1 MEIYNW
7 IALLCTILFGI
18 PHGALDN
25 TIARMKGW
33 PNTVNYFF
41 VFHFSY
47 IFISLLVI
55 VIWLYQPLISL
66 IIFLLISGL
75 HFANSEYNDDE
86 KINKVSFFSH
96 AGLVPIIIPWMHT
109 EEVIDIFFLLAGDA
123 ATLLIPLITYLFYGW
138 VLVFFLYTVNFIRR
152 KSFVQRYVQLI
163 ILLILI
169 YLFPPL
175 VSFTIYFCL
184 IHGPRHMN
192 KVLRKL
198 SKKEKN
204 QAIKETLIYSMVTFV
219 LIFSAAYYVSDNKM
233 ISEDLIRITF
243 IALAALTVPHMI
255 LVDYMKISFN
265 KNH

>member
-1 MEIYNW
+1 MLCI
-7 IALLCTILFGI
+7 ILLGI

-41 VFHFSY
+41 VFHFFY
-47 IFISLLVI
+47 IVISLLVI
-55 VIWLYQPLISL
+55 VFWLYQPLISL

-75 HFANSEYNDDE
+75 HFAHSEYNHNE

-96 AGLVPIIIPWMHT
+96 AALVPIIIPWMHT
-109 EEVIDIFFLLAGDA
+109 EEVIDIFLLLADDT
-123 ATLLIPLITYLFYGW
+123 ATLLIPIITYLFYAW
-138 VLVFFLYTVNFIRR
+138 VLVFFLYTVNLIKR
-152 KSFVQRYVQLI
+152 KSSLQRYSQLI
-163 ILLILI
+163 ISLILI
-169 YLFPPL
+169 YVLPPL
-175 VSFTIYFCL
+175 ISFSIYFCL

-198 SKKEKN
+198 SKKEKH
-204 QAIKETLIYSMVTFV
+204 QAIKETIIYSIVTFV
-219 LIFSAAYYVSDNKM
+219 LIFFSAYYVSDNKM
-233 ISEDLIRITF
+233 ISEDLLRITF

-255 LVDYMKISFN
+255 LVDYMKISFK

>member
-7 IALLCTILFGI
+7 IAMLCIILLGI

-33 PNTVNYFF
+33 PDTVNYFF
-41 VFHFSY
+41 IFHFSY
-47 IFISLLVI
+47 IVISLLVI
-55 VIWLYQPLISL
+55 VFWLYQPLISL

-109 EEVIDIFFLLAGDA
+109 EEVIGIFLLLAGDA
-123 ATLLIPLITYLFYGW
+123 ASHLIPIIAYLFYVW
-138 VLVFFLYTVNFIRR
+138 VFVFFLYTVNFIRR
-152 KSFVQRYVQLI
+152 KSSVQRYVQLI
-163 ILLILI
+163 LSLIMI
-169 YLFPPL
+169 YVLPPL
-175 VSFTIYFCL
+175 ISFSIYFCL
-184 IHGPRHMN
+184 IHGPRHMS

-198 SKKEKN
+198 SKKERH
-204 QAIKETLIYSMVTFV
+204 QAIKETLVYSMVTFV
-219 LIFSAAYYVSDNKM
+219 LIFSSAYYVSDNKM
-233 ISEDLIRITF
+233 ISEGLLRITF

-255 LVDYMKISFN
+255 LVDYMKISFK